1 MYLINVLRNVMVAS
15 KMRVII
21 VQNLF
26 AMIVMLEHVKNVTIN
41 TMKFCAVVTENVI
54 HVEHTLHEV
63 QKVGLVL
70 YVKLILTLFLI
81 VVIVDNAT
89 MIVIWKNI

>member
-1 MYLINVLRNVMVAS
+1 
-15 KMRVII
+15 
-21 VQNLF
+21 
-26 AMIVMLEHVKNVTIN
+26 MIVMLEHVKNVAIN
-41 TMKFCAVVTENVI
+41 TMKFCEVVTENVI
-54 HVEHTLHEV
+54 HVVHEV

>member
-1 MYLINVLRNVMVAS
+1 
-15 KMRVII
+15 
-21 VQNLF
+21 
-26 AMIVMLEHVKNVTIN
+26 MIVMLEHVKNVTIN
-41 TMKFCAVVTENVI
+41 TMIFCAVVTENVI
-54 HVEHTLHEV
+54 HVEHSLHEV

>member
-1 MYLINVLRNVMVAS
+1 
-15 KMRVII
+15 
-21 VQNLF
+21 
-26 AMIVMLEHVKNVTIN
+26 
-41 TMKFCAVVTENVI
+41 MKFCAVVTENVI

>member
-1 MYLINVLRNVMVAS
+1 
-15 KMRVII
+15 
-21 VQNLF
+21 
-26 AMIVMLEHVKNVTIN
+26 MIVMLEHVKNVAIN

-81 VVIVDNAT
+81 VVIVDNAS
-89 MIVIWKNI
+89 MIVIWKNIYN

>member
-1 MYLINVLRNVMVAS
+1 
-15 KMRVII
+15 
-21 VQNLF
+21 
-26 AMIVMLEHVKNVTIN
+26 MIVMLEHVKNVAIN

-89 MIVIWKNI
+89 IIVIWKNIL

>member
-1 MYLINVLRNVMVAS
+1 MECDFCN
-15 KMRVII
+15 KKT
-21 VQNLF
+21 
-26 AMIVMLEHVKNVTIN
+26 HVSNKCTEKCYGCFKNVCYNCIEPFCDDCNVAIN

-54 HVEHTLHEV
+54 HEV

-81 VVIVDNAT
+81 VVIVDN
-89 MIVIWKNI
+89 VIWKNI

>member
-1 MYLINVLRNVMVAS
+1 
-15 KMRVII
+15 
-21 VQNLF
+21 
-26 AMIVMLEHVKNVTIN
+26 MIVMLEHVKNVAIN

-89 MIVIWKNI
+89 MIVIWKNILNK

>member
-1 MYLINVLRNVMVAS
+1 MVAS

>member
-1 MYLINVLRNVMVAS
+1 
-15 KMRVII
+15 
-21 VQNLF
+21 
-26 AMIVMLEHVKNVTIN
+26 MIVMLEHVKNVAIN

-54 HVEHTLHEV
+54 HEV

-89 MIVIWKNI
+89 MIVIWENI

>member
-1 MYLINVLRNVMVAS
+1 
-15 KMRVII
+15 
-21 VQNLF
+21 
-26 AMIVMLEHVKNVTIN
+26 MIVMLEHVKNVAIN

-81 VVIVDNAT
+81 VVIVDNVT
-89 MIVIWKNI
+89 MIVPYKIILLPYHLIKNDA

>member
-1 MYLINVLRNVMVAS
+1 
-15 KMRVII
+15 
-21 VQNLF
+21 
-26 AMIVMLEHVKNVTIN
+26 MIVMLEHVKNVAIN
-41 TMKFCAVVTENVI
+41 TMKFCAVVTVNVI
-54 HVEHTLHEV
+54 HVEHTLHED

>member
-1 MYLINVLRNVMVAS
+1 
-15 KMRVII
+15 
-21 VQNLF
+21 
-26 AMIVMLEHVKNVTIN
+26 
-41 TMKFCAVVTENVI
+41 MKFCAVVTENVI

-81 VVIVDNAT
+81 VVIVDNVT
-89 MIVIWKNI
+89 MIVIWDATSNIKVDIS

>member
-1 MYLINVLRNVMVAS
+1 
-15 KMRVII
+15 
-21 VQNLF
+21 
-26 AMIVMLEHVKNVTIN
+26 MIVMLEHVKNVAIN

-63 QKVGLVL
+63 QTDGLVL

-81 VVIVDNAT
+81 VVI
-89 MIVIWKNI
+89 WENI